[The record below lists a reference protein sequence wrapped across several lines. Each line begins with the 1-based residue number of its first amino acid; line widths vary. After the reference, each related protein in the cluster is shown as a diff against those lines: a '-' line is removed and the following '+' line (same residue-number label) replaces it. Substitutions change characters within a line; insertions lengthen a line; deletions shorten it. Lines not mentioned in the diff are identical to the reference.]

1 MQPEEQAHEI
11 LMTYLEGEVPVDVYN
26 LAKKMLV
33 QVSEVQFKDD
43 CLYTYCDAT
52 RVIEVSKDLPDTAK
66 RWIVANCLSKFI
78 YNT

>member
-1 MQPEEQAHEI
+1 MQPEAEAHKI
-11 LMTYLEGEVPVDVYN
+11 LMTYWEGEVPVDVYK
-26 LAKKMLV
+26 LARKILV
-33 QVSEVQFKDD
+33 QVNEVQFKDD

-52 RVIEVSKDLPDTAK
+52 RVIEVSKDLSDAAK